1 MVWVL
6 FFLPLHKKTI
16 LNESSLNSTLMIG
29 MTQTKLYYYWRNQLQ
44 IHFFWMTWAIKSNV
58 LRGSIRIIKVIN
70 HPSWIPLKLYHLKKK
85 HINSEKCWDLL
96 LEKYCNKMF
105 LLLDTFWVEISSE
118 CVVCSLVKV
127 RGHLDKIE
135 KATKN

>member
-29 MTQTKLYYYWRNQLQ
+29 MTQTKLYYDWRNQLQ
-44 IHFFWMTWAIKSNV
+44 TNFFWMTWAIKSNV

-70 HPSWIPLKLYHLKKK
+70 HPSWIPLKLYHLTKK
-85 HINSEKCWDLL
+85 HINSCEMRNIETKCRDLL
-96 LEKYCNKMF
+96 LEEYCNKMF
-105 LLLDTFWVEISSE
+105 LLMDTFWVEISSE
-118 CVVCSLVKV
+118 CVDVC
-127 RGHLDKIE
+127 
-135 KATKN
+135 